1 MLNILQAFNYVHF
14 NDLEE
19 DEQRTY
25 LSEVRNTDQL
35 QKIDSSINKADYV
48 INLLENY
55 MKDRDIKPDTSFTE
69 LSLEDVKKKGANF
82 DSDLIYGK
90 IKDLVGQREM
100 ALGERNELTNKI
112 EALKP
117 WKDIDVDIQEL
128 YDSKRVFVETGTIS
142 DQFYD
147 SLEKP

>member
-1 MLNILQAFNYVHF
+1 MAIVKMNKFNLLAFKSERDDLLNILQAFNYVHF

-69 LSLEDVKKKGANF
+69 LSLEDVK
-82 DSDLIYGK
+82 
-90 IKDLVGQREM
+90 
-100 ALGERNELTNKI
+100 
-112 EALKP
+112 
-117 WKDIDVDIQEL
+117 
-128 YDSKRVFVETGTIS
+128 
-142 DQFYD
+142 
-147 SLEKP
+147 

>member
-1 MLNILQAFNYVHF
+1 MNKFNLLAFKSERDDLLNILQAFNYVHF

-19 DEQRTY
+19 DEERTY

-69 LSLEDVKKKGANF
+69 LSLEDVKKKGENL
-82 DSDLIYGK
+82 SLIH
-90 IKDLVGQREM
+90 I
-100 ALGERNELTNKI
+100 
-112 EALKP
+112 
-117 WKDIDVDIQEL
+117 
-128 YDSKRVFVETGTIS
+128 
-142 DQFYD
+142 
-147 SLEKP
+147 

>member
-1 MLNILQAFNYVHF
+1 MAIVKMNKFNLLAFKSERDDLLNILQAFNYVHF

-19 DEQRTY
+19 DEERTY

-69 LSLEDVKKKGANF
+69 LSLEDVKKKGENF
-82 DSDLIYGK
+82 DFDLIYGK
-90 IKDLVGQREM
+90 ILS
-100 ALGERNELTNKI
+100 I
-112 EALKP
+112 SF
-117 WKDIDVDIQEL
+117 IQV
-128 YDSKRVFVETGTIS
+128 SKSFIAEIIKTCS
-142 DQFYD
+142 
-147 SLEKP
+147 